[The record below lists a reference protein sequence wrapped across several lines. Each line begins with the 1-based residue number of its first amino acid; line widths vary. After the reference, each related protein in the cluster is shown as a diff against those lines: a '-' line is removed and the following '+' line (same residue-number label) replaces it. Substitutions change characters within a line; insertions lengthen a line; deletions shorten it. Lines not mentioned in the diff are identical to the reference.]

1 MIAAPA
7 SRSLKIGEVGFGS
20 FSDLADT
27 LLRMIGIP
35 KSPLSDR
42 IFATHAG
49 PEQAAGWWM
58 NEVRMGERLCKNT
71 WLGARRLLAP
81 ATER

>member
-1 MIAAPA
+1 
-7 SRSLKIGEVGFGS
+7 
-20 FSDLADT
+20 
-27 LLRMIGIP
+27 LRMIAIP

-58 NEVRMGERLCKNT
+58 NEVRMGERLCQKHLVRGVPAAGSCNRQVSF
-71 WLGARRLLAP
+71 AADLL
-81 ATER
+81 